1 MMTPLIHYLFA
12 FLVIYAAGY
21 HVRHRILSSA
31 ALAVLINL
39 IFEADHLFPAYASEH
54 IKLFHNITFAVF
66 IPVALFLVSAVAE
79 NRYSAATGVKDSRYQ
94 RMFLMVLLVS
104 TSHIMLDMA
113 EGGKE
118 YIFYPF
124 VKTSFVLNS
133 SVSIS
138 YPPLVD
144 LNAWFLLLVLYGV
157 LVLFVRA
164 LEGRIYVSMEGAA
177 DDSLREDTF
186 SYGFPV
192 RAQLAL
198 LFARL
203 SALLSH
209 FSGVLG
215 KKSFL
220 IRSTKDF

>member
-31 ALAVLINL
+31 ALAILVNV
-39 IFEADHLFPAYASEH
+39 IFEADHLFPVYVSDH

-66 IPVALFLVSAVAE
+66 IPVSLFLVSAMAE

-104 TSHIMLDMA
+104 TSHVMLDLL

-124 VKTSFVLNS
+124 VKTPFILTS
-133 SVSIS
+133 SMSIS
-138 YPPLVD
+138 YPPFVD

-164 LEGRIYVSMEGAA
+164 IESRIYASMEGI
-177 DDSLREDTF
+177 RGGFVQKNTIP
-186 SYGFPV
+186 YGLPT
-192 RAQLAL
+192 QLAL
-198 LFARL
+198 FSARF
-203 SALLSH
+203 SVILSH
-209 FSGVLG
+209 SLRARPI
-215 KKSFL
+215 KSFM
-220 IRSTKDF
+220 IRTAKDF